1 MIRPILLASTLL
13 VSPAVAHA
21 EQLNV
26 VTSFSILGDM
36 VASVGG
42 DHVSVTTLVGPGE
55 DAHVYEPVPADVVA
69 VTRADLVVVNGLG
82 FEGFLDR
89 LVNAAEGEATVLV
102 ATNGIDALET
112 ADGHADH
119 DDHEDHDEHT
129 HDDHGHGHDEHAHD
143 EHAHDEHAHDDHA
156 HDEHD
161 HAEHAHDEHAHDDH
175 NHGPL
180 DPHAWHS
187 PEAAKTYIANIAAG
201 LCTASPADCAEFEA
215 NAAAYVGELEA
226 VTADIT
232 GLLAD
237 IPASERIVITSHD
250 AFGYLADAFDL
261 KILSVQGISTASEA
275 SAADVASVI
284 DQIRDTGARALFV
297 ENVSDPR
304 LLEQIAEETGITVSG
319 RLYSDALSGPEG
331 DASTY
336 LDMMRHNASSIASAL
351 LGS

>member
-13 VSPAVAHA
+13 VSPALAHA

-36 VASVGG
+36 VASIGG

-119 DDHEDHDEHT
+119 ADHDDHDDHAEHDDHED
-129 HDDHGHGHDEHAHD
+129 HGHDEHAH
-143 EHAHDEHAHDDHA
+143 AEHAHDDHG
-156 HDEHD
+156 HD
-161 HAEHAHDEHAHDDH
+161 HAEHAHEEHEHEEHAHDEHD
-175 NHGPL
+175 HGPL

-226 VTADIT
+226 VTAEIT

-237 IPASERIVITSHD
+237 IPASQRIVITSHD
-250 AFGYLADAFDL
+250 AFGYLAQAFDL
-261 KILSVQGISTASEA
+261 TMVSVQGVSTASEA